1 MRKTAKIIFLITTL
15 LIAFPVSADNEG
27 LHLAN
32 GILNLMNKGLRI
44 LTPERPATK
53 NDNKNKNENKKST
66 SEKKTDKKSKSSSEE
81 KK

>member
-44 LTPERPATK
+44 LNPERPVTK
-53 NDNKNKNENKKST
+53 NKNKNENKKST
-66 SEKKTDKKSKSSSEE
+66 PEKKTDKKSKSSSEE